1 MNAYI
6 FVAAAVFAVIPFSI
20 VFKVH
25 INKLIED
32 PDQINTIF
40 RNFFIGVALTKI
52 VPVILLVY
60 GIIKLT
66 DGVEMSTLYIPWLLI
81 IIVSVA
87 GYSIVSA
94 QKNLKVDQ
102 QTQVA
107 IDTLT
112 TIARPLLFSIPIMS
126 AFFIFLMTR

>member
-20 VFKVH
+20 IFKVH
-25 INKLIED
+25 INKLIEN
-32 PDQINTIF
+32 PEQINTIF
-40 RNFFIGVALTKI
+40 KHFFIGVALSKI

-66 DGVEMSTLYIPWLLI
+66 DGVEISALYIPWLII

-87 GYSIVSA
+87 GYSIISA
-94 QKNLKVDQ
+94 QKNVDVDK

-107 IDTLT
+107 IHTL
-112 TIARPLLFSIPIMS
+112 
-126 AFFIFLMTR
+126 

>member
-20 VFKVH
+20 IFKVH
-25 INKLIED
+25 INKLVEN
-32 PDQINTIF
+32 PEQINTIF
-40 RNFFIGVALTKI
+40 RNFFIGVALSKI
-52 VPVILLVY
+52 IPVILLVF

-94 QKNLKVDQ
+94 QKNLDVNE
-102 QTQVA
+102 QTKIA
-107 IDTLT
+107 INTLT

-126 AFFIFLMTR
+126 AIFLFLMTL

>member
-6 FVAAAVFAVIPFSI
+6 FVAAAVFSVIPFSI

-87 GYSIVSA
+87 GYSIRSEERRV
-94 QKNLKVDQ
+94 
-102 QTQVA
+102 
-107 IDTLT
+107 
-112 TIARPLLFSIPIMS
+112 
-126 AFFIFLMTR
+126 

>member
-6 FVAAAVFAVIPFSI
+6 FVAAAIFAVIPFAI

-25 INKLIED
+25 INQLIEK
-32 PDQINTIF
+32 PKQINTIF

-66 DGVEMSTLYIPWLLI
+66 DGVEISTLYIPWLI
-81 IIVSVA
+81 IILTTLA
-87 GYSIVSA
+87 GYSIISA
-94 QKNLKVDQ
+94 QKNLDVDE
-102 QTQVA
+102 QTKVA
-107 IDTLT
+107 INTLT

-126 AFFIFLMTR
+126 ACFIFLMTR

>member
-6 FVAAAVFAVIPFSI
+6 FVAAAVLAVIPFAI
-20 VFKVH
+20 IFKIH
-25 INKLIED
+25 INQLIEN
-32 PDQINTIF
+32 PEQINTIF
-40 RNFFIGVALTKI
+40 KRFFIGVALSKI
-52 VPVILLVY
+52 VPVILIVF

-66 DGVEMSTLYIPWLLI
+66 DGVEISTLYIPWLI
-81 IIVSVA
+81 IAIVSIA

-94 QKNLKVDQ
+94 QKNLNVNE

-107 IDTLT
+107 INTLT

-126 AFFIFLMTR
+126 AIFIFLMSL

>member
-20 VFKVH
+20 IFKVH
-25 INKLIED
+25 INKLIES
-32 PDQINTIF
+32 PEQINTIF
-40 RNFFIGVALTKI
+40 KHFFIGVALSKI
-52 VPVILLVY
+52 IPVILLIF

-66 DGVEMSTLYIPWLLI
+66 DGVEISTLYIPWLII
-81 IIVSVA
+81 IIVSIA

-94 QKNLKVDQ
+94 QKNLDLDEQTKVA
-102 QTQVA
+102 VN
-107 IDTLT
+107 TLT

-126 AFFIFLMTR
+126 AIFIFLMSL

>member
-6 FVAAAVFAVIPFSI
+6 FVAAAIFAVIPFSI
-20 VFKVH
+20 IFKINV
-25 INKLIED
+25 NKLIEN
-32 PDQINTIF
+32 PEQINTIF
-40 RNFFIGVALTKI
+40 KHFFIGVALTKI
-52 VPVILLVY
+52 IPVILLIF

-66 DGVEMSTLYIPWLLI
+66 DGVEISTLYIPWLII

-94 QKNLKVDQ
+94 QKNLNLDER
-102 QTQVA
+102 TQIAVN
-107 IDTLT
+107 TLT

-126 AFFIFLMTR
+126 AIFIFLMSR

>member
-6 FVAAAVFAVIPFSI
+6 FVAAAVLAVIPFSI

-25 INKLIED
+25 TNKLIES
-32 PDQINTIF
+32 PEEINTIF
-40 RNFFIGVALTKI
+40 KNFFIGVALTKI

-66 DGVEMSTLYIPWLLI
+66 DGVEISTLYIPWLII
-81 IIVSVA
+81 IIVSIA

-94 QKNLKVDQ
+94 QKNLDVNE

-107 IDTLT
+107 INTLT

-126 AFFIFLMTR
+126 AIFIFLMTL

>member
-6 FVAAAVFAVIPFSI
+6 FVAAAVFSVIPFSI

-25 INKLIED
+25 INKLIEN
-32 PDQINTIF
+32 PEQINAIF
-40 RNFFIGVALTKI
+40 KTFFIGVALTKI

-66 DGVEMSTLYIPWLLI
+66 DGVEISTLYIPWLLI

-94 QKNLKVDQ
+94 QKNLDVNE

-107 IDTLT
+107 INTLT

-126 AFFIFLMTR
+126 AIFIFLMTQ

>member
-6 FVAAAVFAVIPFSI
+6 FVAAAIVAVISFSI
-20 VFKVH
+20 IFKFYIDKLVKKPED
-25 INKLIED
+25 INE
-32 PDQINTIF
+32 IF
-40 RNFFIGVALTKI
+40 RHFFIGVALSKI
-52 VPVILLVY
+52 IPVILLIF

-66 DGVEMSTLYIPWLLI
+66 DGVEISTLYIPWLII
-81 IIVSVA
+81 IIVSVG
-87 GYSIVSA
+87 GYSVVSA
-94 QKNLKVDQ
+94 QKNLNVDK

-126 AFFIFLMTR
+126 AVFIFLMTR